1 MFTLDSLVGL
11 GEDSGG
17 EGGLI
22 LVSIG
27 EYKGTRREGF
37 RLSYRI
43 TVNR

>member
-11 GEDSGG
+11 GEDSGR
-17 EGGLI
+17 EGGLV

-27 EYKGTRREGF
+27 EHKGTRREGF